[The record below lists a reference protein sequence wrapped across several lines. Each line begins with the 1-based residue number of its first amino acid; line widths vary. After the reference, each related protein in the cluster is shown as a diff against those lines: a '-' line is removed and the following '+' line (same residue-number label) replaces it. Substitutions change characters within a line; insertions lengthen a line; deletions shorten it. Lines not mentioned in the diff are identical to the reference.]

1 VPKAGTTIVGRIP
14 FSPHMGCIADSDD
27 EISAV
32 TFGTGFT
39 GISDIETG
47 LDGNLYILTFDRETE
62 GLGSL
67 YRVLSAAEAATT
79 TAGAPPPA
87 PSDTVTPSVTDEDEV
102 GAEDQ
107 DVQDDGVNGDS
118 DSNNEEEDQ
127 DENSNENE

>member
-1 VPKAGTTIVGRIP
+1 LVDPLL
-14 FSPHMGCIADSDD
+14 SDLIADNDD

-67 YRVLSAAEAATT
+67 YRVLPAAEAATAN

-107 DVQDDGVNGDS
+107 DVQENEVDGDTDGNDE
-118 DSNNEEEDQ
+118 DEDQ
-127 DENSNENE
+127 DENSN